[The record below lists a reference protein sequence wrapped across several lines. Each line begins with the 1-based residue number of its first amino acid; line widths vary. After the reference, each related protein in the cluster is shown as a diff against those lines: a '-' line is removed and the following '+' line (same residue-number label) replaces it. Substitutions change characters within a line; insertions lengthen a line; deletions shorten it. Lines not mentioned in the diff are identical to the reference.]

1 MRSADIRQSFV
12 DFFRSKGHE
21 PVRSASLVPADD
33 PTLLFTNAGMVQFKR
48 VFQGLEHRPYR
59 RAVTVQ
65 KCVRAGGKH
74 NDLEQVGHTARH
86 HTFFEMLGNFS
97 FGDYFKRDAI
107 ALGWEWVTGRQYLGI
122 DPDRIY
128 ISVHHQDDEARRL
141 WREVTGIADQRI
153 YGLGDKDNFWQ
164 MGDTGPCGPCS
175 EIYVDC
181 RDAGKRATGNG
192 KRGVPSLE
200 QFVDLNESGRL
211 LEIWNLV
218 FMQFDQAPDGSR
230 TPLPAPSVDT
240 GAGLERIAAVMQRV
254 DSNFETDLFT
264 PITRRAAEVIGRPY
278 DHGPQGAGF
287 RVLADHAR
295 AVAFL
300 LADGVYPSNDG
311 RGYVLRRILRR
322 AVRHAVLLGRSDPT
336 LVDLAEVVVQTMGGV
351 YPELGQKAQHI
362 ASVTR
367 AEEERFLETIEG
379 GLKRLDEIIT
389 GSHGAVSGADA
400 FKLYDTYGFPLDLTQ
415 TIAAERGWTV
425 DTAGFEQA
433 LAQQQERSRRARTVS
448 ASAVL
453 TGSSDLKA
461 RATVVRG
468 KRETGNVK
476 RGFISVK
483 LRARQRFVGYETTRA
498 ETNIVAFRQT
508 EDHLEL
514 ILKENPFYAESGG
527 QVSDTGRVKG
537 EGWELS
543 VEEVLKEEGK
553 QVVAGPYEGAF
564 QPTPVEAVV
573 AEERRR
579 NIERNHT
586 ATHLVHAA
594 LRKVLGAHVRQ
605 AGSVVAPDRLRF
617 DFSHH
622 QPVADADLHAIEEA
636 VNQAIWANVEVTT
649 YELPYQEAIASGAM
663 ALFGEKYGDRVRVV
677 DVPGVS
683 RELCG
688 GTHVR
693 STGQIGLF
701 HFSGES
707 GVAAGVRRIE
717 AFTGP
722 GAYSAMLQLNRRL
735 TDAAETLRTS
745 PEHLARRIEALL
757 EEKKRLEKQIEHLL
771 REGGGG
777 KGEGFERHTVG
788 EVELLMGD
796 APVTEREQVGM
807 VMDKFRAEKGKN
819 GVWVMFTG
827 GERPGVHVSVTDDL
841 VARGVKAGD
850 LVARIAAVSGG
861 KGGGRPHFA
870 SGGLGDPAKL
880 GETRTKTPE
889 IVRAALV
896 QGAS

>member
-12 DFFRSKGHE
+12 DFFRARGHE
-21 PVRSASLVPADD
+21 PVGSASLVPADD

-48 VFQGLEHRPYR
+48 VFQGLEHRSYR
-59 RAVTVQ
+59 RAITVQ

-107 ALGWEWVTGRQYLGI
+107 ALGWEWVTGERYLNI
-122 DPDRIY
+122 HPDRIY
-128 ISVHHQDDEARRL
+128 ASVHHQDDEARRL

-175 EIYVDC
+175 EIYVDL
-181 RDAGKRATGNG
+181 RGKGEGGTGKGDAPT
-192 KRGVPSLE
+192 LE
-200 QFVDLNESGRL
+200 EFIELNEAGRL

-240 GAGLERIAAVMQRV
+240 GAGLERIAAIMQGV
-254 DSNFETDLFT
+254 DSNFDTDLFA
-264 PITRRAAEVIGRPY
+264 PIIRRAAQAIGRPY
-278 DHGPQGAGF
+278 DRGAKGAGF

-322 AVRHAVLLGRSDPT
+322 AVRHAFLLGRKDPT
-336 LVDLAEVVVQTMGGV
+336 LVDLAEVVVETMGGV
-351 YPELGQKAQHI
+351 YPELKEKAQHI

-367 AEEERFLETIEG
+367 AEEERFLGTIEG
-379 GLKRLDEIIT
+379 GLERLDQIMT
-389 GSHGAVSGADA
+389 GSRGTVSSEDT
-400 FKLYDTYGFPLDLTQ
+400 FKLYDTYGFPVDLTQ
-415 TIAAERGWTV
+415 VIAAERGWTV
-425 DTAGFEQA
+425 DVAGFERA
-433 LAQQQERSRRARTVS
+433 LVQQQERSRAARK
-448 ASAVL
+448 ASAAPPAPPASPAP
-453 TGSSDLKA
+453 GKGG
-461 RATVVRG
+461 RG
-468 KRETGNVK
+468 KGKGGLVRLK
-476 RGFISVK
+476 P
-483 LRARQRFVGYETTRA
+483 RARQHFVGYQTTRA
-498 ETNIVAFRQT
+498 ETDILAFRQT

-514 ILKENPFYAESGG
+514 ILQENPFYAESGG
-527 QVSDTGRVKG
+527 QVSDIGVVKG

-543 VEEVLKEEGK
+543 VEEVLKQDGK
-553 QVVAGPYEGAF
+553 QVVVGPYDGPF
-564 QPTPVEAVV
+564 DPTPVEAVV
-573 AEERRR
+573 AEERRH

-586 ATHLVHAA
+586 ATHLAHAA
-594 LRKVLGAHVRQ
+594 LRSVLGSHVRQ

-622 QPVADADLHAIEEA
+622 LPIGDEELRRIEEA
-636 VNQAIWANVEVTT
+636 VNQAIWANLEVTT
-649 YELPYQEAIASGAM
+649 YELPYEKAIASGAM

-683 RELCG
+683 KELCG

-693 STGQIGLF
+693 TTGQIGLF
-701 HFSGES
+701 HFRGES

-722 GAYSAMLQLNRRL
+722 GAYHAVLELDRRL
-735 TDAAETLRTS
+735 TEAAETLRTN

-757 EEKKRLEKQIEHLL
+757 EEKKRLEKQMEQLL
-771 REGGGG
+771 REGGAGR
-777 KGEGFERHTVG
+777 GEGFARYPLG
-788 EVELLMGD
+788 DIELLVGD
-796 APVTEREQVGM
+796 APVTEREQVGLM
-807 VMDKFRAEKGKN
+807 MDKFRAEKKKN

-827 GERPGVHVSVTDDL
+827 GERPGVHVSLTDEL

-880 GETRTKTPE
+880 GETRAKTPD
-889 IVRAALV
+889 IVRAALA
-896 QGAS
+896 QGTN